1 MQSKNNL
8 LYQIIKKI
16 PFTEYHVG
24 AIIEGYKRSYHS
36 GMIDVAGMWFNENG
50 VKSFSLTNLTK
61 LIQEGYVQQIQ
72 KSDSKGGRTINKIE
86 GTGVRNILRE
96 SERTGGEPFEL
107 NKYYIRTQEP
117 GDKNG
122 GKKEGEEENTR
133 SRKELKVDMEK
144 GKRMFG
150 SFLMAL
156 EKNQAD
162 GYNKSDIEVFALWY
176 SMGYGAAL
184 ISSSKNGLLEAF
196 EEKASFEK
204 LLNEEI
210 LN

>member
-1 MQSKNNL
+1 M
-8 LYQIIKKI
+8 
-16 PFTEYHVG
+16 
-24 AIIEGYKRSYHS
+24 
-36 GMIDVAGMWFNENG
+36 FNKFKATPKE
-50 VKSFSLTNLTK
+50 VEQLTK
-61 LIQEGYVQQIQ
+61 LKGLVSEIFSENPSEQGENLLNQINTILGHKNQE
-72 KSDSKGGRTINKIE
+72 TNTE
-86 GTGVRNILRE
+86 
-96 SERTGGEPFEL
+96 
-107 NKYYIRTQEP
+107 
-117 GDKNG
+117 

-204 LLNEEI
+204 LLNE
-210 LN
+210 